1 MIVIVDY
8 GAGNLR
14 SVARA
19 VAYLGYEP
27 TITGDPEVMLQAD
40 AVIVPGQGAA
50 GECVRCLHD
59 RGLVAAM
66 KEYLATGRPFLGV
79 CLGLQVLFDTTE
91 EGGLQPCLG
100 IVPGTVKRLP
110 PGLKVPHMGWNQLHA
125 TRAHPVLDGVP
136 DNSNF
141 YFVHSY
147 YVEPA
152 DPALVLGETDYGV
165 RFCSMIA
172 TENIIATQFHPE
184 KSGKIGLRIY
194 DNFLRTAGGGHPR
207 D

>member
-1 MIVIVDY
+1 MIAIVDY

-19 VAYLGYEP
+19 VAQLGYEP
-27 TITGDPEVMLQAD
+27 TITGDPDVVRRAD

-59 RGLVAAM
+59 RGLVQAM
-66 KEYLATGRPFLGV
+66 KDFIAGGRPFLGV
-79 CLGLQVLFDTTE
+79 CMGLQVLFETTE

-100 IVPGTVKRLP
+100 IVPGTVKLLP
-110 PGLKVPHMGWNQLHA
+110 PGPKIPHMGWNQMHA
-125 TRAHPVLDGVP
+125 TRPHPVLDGVP

-141 YFVHSY
+141 YFVHSF
-147 YVEPA
+147 YVVPG
-152 DPALVLGETDYGV
+152 DPAIILGETDYGIT
-165 RFCSMIA
+165 FCSMIA
-172 TENIIATQFHPE
+172 CDNVVATQFHPE
-184 KSGKIGLRIY
+184 KSGKIGLRLY
-194 DNFLRTAGGGHPR
+194 DNFLRAAVGGHSR